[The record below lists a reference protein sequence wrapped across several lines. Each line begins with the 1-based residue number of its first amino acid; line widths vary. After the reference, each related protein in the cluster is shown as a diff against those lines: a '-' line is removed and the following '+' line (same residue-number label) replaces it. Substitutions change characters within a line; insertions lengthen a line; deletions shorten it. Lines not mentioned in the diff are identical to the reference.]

1 LPRQDPR
8 LVRGIDS
15 AARREGCEGARRAGH
30 LGGGDAEYW
39 VREVGGE
46 IEQDWLG
53 RKVTSPEAARK
64 ALAAFREHS
73 TESARLASEF
83 DAYQADWERRY
94 IAVGEEA
101 YQAAAERQLEREQQ
115 ALRDSD
121 TFWIG
126 LPATVSPQGRAIAQ
140 QACNEAREKWEKQN
154 RRLSYEEWAT
164 RKRRKR

>member
-1 LPRQDPR
+1 VTTKTSDIPVR
-8 LVRGIDS
+8 LD
-15 AARREGCEGARRAGH
+15 ELAGH
-30 LGGGDAEYW
+30 LGGGDAEHW

-46 IEQDWLG
+46 IEADWLG
-53 RKVTSPEAARK
+53 RKVTSPAAARK
-64 ALAAFREHS
+64 ALAAFREHA

-83 DAYQADWERRY
+83 DAFQRDWERRY

-101 YQAAAERQLEREQQ
+101 YRATAERQLEVEQQ

-140 QACNEAREKWEKQN
+140 QACNEARERWEKQN
-154 RRLSYEEWAT
+154 RRLTYEEWAT
-164 RKRRKR
+164 KKRRKR